1 MSYSNNIIT
10 APVSISDVQNVLGV
24 SDNKL
29 SVLCTHSNINK
40 WSKFKPIRSDIQ
52 GSLSDFSA
60 SDGNWGLTIPTIED
74 INNLVSEYPNAKWE
88 YNLPRGAGN
97 QEYYRLRDFNGYNH
111 AAVPPVRSGHK
122 KGEVISINGYDLPS
136 MKYEVETT
144 PNGENNLQ
152 LSDFNS
158 NIWRAHLAIRLYYS
172 ATKNMGD
179 SDVGTYVKT
188 VYQDEDTIVNG
199 YPYVWFDV
207 PAVPDAD
214 FAICDDLAY
223 YTQVVPYMYD
233 KYTGLYPLPFDDDN
247 YWLTTY
253 KVEYQSKLSGI
264 VYEISY
270 DGITWMP
277 KNAVNTKPTN
287 WDGTV
292 YLWLTLANKDGGN
305 FTLYPYKGGGTFQVL
320 VGTNDGGITSTKYVT
335 PTIID
340 GLDKKNELSC
350 VSVPNGAAT
359 SVYLKVPE
367 LFSTYGATANGR
379 GGIGWLYLS
388 WNSGKNFI
396 TQSEDTY
403 I

>member
-1 MSYSNNIIT
+1 VT
-10 APVSISDVQNVLGV
+10 D
-24 SDNKL
+24 DE
-29 SVLCTHSNINK
+29 H
-40 WSKFKPIRSDIQ
+40 
-52 GSLSDFSA
+52 
-60 SDGNWGLTIPTIED
+60 
-74 INNLVSEYPNAKWE
+74 
-88 YNLPRGAGN
+88 
-97 QEYYRLRDFNGYNH
+97 
-111 AAVPPVRSGHK
+111 
-122 KGEVISINGYDLPS
+122 
-136 MKYEVETT
+136 
-144 PNGENNLQ
+144 NLQ
-152 LSDFNS
+152 LSDFTEDLS
-158 NIWRAHLAIRLYYS
+158 KTKLAVAVFYSGTKDEGDSAVGSYVETVYDEDGYVGDGYYS
-172 ATKNMGD
+172 
-179 SDVGTYVKT
+179 
-188 VYQDEDTIVNG
+188 
-199 YPYVWFDV
+199 VWINL

-223 YTQVVPYMYD
+223 YTQVIPYLVNTN
-233 KYTGLYPLPFDDDN
+233 KAICYPLPYDDDN

-253 KVEYQSKLSGI
+253 KAEYQSKISGG

-292 YLWLTLANKDGGN
+292 YLWLTFGNKDGGN

-350 VSVPNGAAT
+350 VSVPNGATT
-359 SVYLKVPE
+359 SVYLKVPK

-379 GGIGWLYLS
+379 GGTGWLYLS